1 MPARAA
7 SRGDD
12 ALVTQSGRASSRV
25 AGAFAAA
32 LLGLAALGTRAAP
45 AGAVVPSALAVRSEV
60 ARTNAQA
67 GRSQRL
73 VLDVAVVDE
82 AGATA
87 ATGRAVLEPGRPA
100 RLDLALADG
109 RRELHE
115 RSASGYRVIREG
127 APVERALPLLPPLD
141 LLQARTEAEVAAALE
156 ALGGQPERV
165 DLGMAGGA
173 DCWVLGG
180 RDSGPFD
187 QNGRPSYWLDQD
199 ARRPV
204 RIDQGDG
211 TRFRFG
217 PPARHLPAVFFP
229 AWYLV
234 EAPGWPRWRVEVRSV
249 AAGTA
254 PAAP

>member
-1 MPARAA
+1 MTQAR
-7 SRGDD
+7 
-12 ALVTQSGRASSRV
+12 RASQRV
-25 AGAFAAA
+25 TRAVAAA
-32 LLGLAALGTRAAP
+32 LLCIAALATSAAP
-45 AGAVVPSALAVRSEV
+45 AAAVVPSALAVRSEV

-82 AGATA
+82 AGETA

-100 RLDLALADG
+100 RLDLTLVDG

-115 RSASGYRVIREG
+115 RGAGGYRVTRDG
-127 APVERALPLLPPLD
+127 VPVERPLPLLPPVD
-141 LLQARTEAEVAAALE
+141 LLQARTEAEVAAALG

-180 RDSGPFD
+180 RDPGPFD
-187 QNGRPSYWLDQD
+187 QNGRPSYWFDQD

-211 TRFRFG
+211 VRFRFG
-217 PPARHLPAVFFP
+217 PPAKHPPAVFFP
-229 AWYLV
+229 AWVLV
-234 EAPGWPRWRVEVRSV
+234 EAPGWPRWRVDVRSV
-249 AAGTA
+249 TAGTA
-254 PAAP
+254 PASP